1 MIIFDESYRFRN
13 MERDE
18 IVRYWLESS
27 DDDYQVMQS
36 LLDNGHYAWALF
48 LSHLVIEKLLK
59 AYYVKRVDINYPR
72 IHNLV
77 EITVKASLELSE
89 EQKGTL
95 VELTTFN
102 LRTRYPDYK
111 NRFQKKATRPFAEEK
126 IAAAKEFRQW
136 LLEKINS

>member
-1 MIIFDESYRFRN
+1 

-27 DDDYQVMQS
+27 DDDYLVMQS
-36 LLDNGHYAWALF
+36 LLDNGHYSWALF

-59 AYYVKRVDINYPR
+59 ACYVKRVGINYPR

-77 EITVKASLELSE
+77 EITAKANLELSE

-102 LRTRYPDYK
+102 IRARYPDYK

-126 IAAAKEFRQW
+126 VAAAKELRQW

>member
-1 MIIFDESYRFRN
+1 
-13 MERDE
+13 MEREE
-18 IVRYWLESS
+18 IVKYWLESS

-36 LLDNGHYAWALF
+36 LFDNGHYAWALF

-59 AYYVKRVDINYPR
+59 SYYVKRVDINYPR
-72 IHNLV
+72 IHNLI
-77 EITVKASLELSE
+77 EIAVKANLALSE

-102 LRTRYPDYK
+102 LRARYPDYK
-111 NRFQKKATRPFAEEK
+111 NRFQKKATHPFAEEK
-126 IAAAKEFRQW
+126 IAAAKELRQW

>member
-1 MIIFDESYRFRN
+1 

-27 DDDYQVMQS
+27 DDDFQVMQS
-36 LLDNGHYAWALF
+36 LFDNGHYAWALF

-59 AYYVKRVDINYPR
+59 AYYVKCVDINYPR

-77 EITVKASLELSE
+77 EITVKANLELSE

-102 LRTRYPDYK
+102 LRARYPDYK

-126 IAAAKEFRQW
+126 IAATKELRQW
-136 LLEKINS
+136 LLEKIKR